1 MITFNRIPS
10 HLESATWKKSSK
22 KTASSSEEEQG
33 PDFEDMF
40 QAVSEN
46 SEISPSADRK
56 PEKIFPKTFWE
67 KNKNRS
73 QCVKTLFLQGTK
85 FRFPAGGV
93 DKRILRK

>member
-33 PDFEDMF
+33 PDFEDML

-46 SEISPSADRK
+46 SEISPYSDRK
-56 PEKIFPKTFWE
+56 TEKFSRKLVGKKT
-67 KNKNRS
+67 KIDLS
-73 QCVKTLFLQGTK
+73 V
-85 FRFPAGGV
+85 
-93 DKRILRK
+93 

>member
-22 KTASSSEEEQG
+22 KTASSEEEQG

-46 SEISPSADRK
+46 SEISPSADR
-56 PEKIFPKTFWE
+56 
-67 KNKNRS
+67 
-73 QCVKTLFLQGTK
+73 
-85 FRFPAGGV
+85 
-93 DKRILRK
+93 

>member
-40 QAVSEN
+40 QAVSKN
-46 SEISPSADRK
+46 VKISHIAR
-56 PEKIFPKTFWE
+56 
-67 KNKNRS
+67 R
-73 QCVKTLFLQGTK
+73 
-85 FRFPAGGV
+85 
-93 DKRILRK
+93 

>member
-1 MITFNRIPS
+1 MIAFNRIPS

-22 KTASSSEEEQG
+22 KTESSEEEQG

-56 PEKIFPKTFWE
+56 PDKFSQKLPGKKTKIDL
-67 KNKNRS
+67 S
-73 QCVKTLFLQGTK
+73 V
-85 FRFPAGGV
+85 
-93 DKRILRK
+93 

>member
-22 KTASSSEEEQG
+22 KSASSSEEEQG

-56 PEKIFPKTFWE
+56 PEKFSRKLP
-67 KNKNRS
+67 
-73 QCVKTLFLQGTK
+73 
-85 FRFPAGGV
+85 GGGKKINLSV
-93 DKRILRK
+93 